1 MIKSTH
7 VNAHLTDG
15 VLVAAL
21 TCEKLGEYESGIIQA
36 DIIAV
41 APASGWKLALNFKD
55 VQMVASAG
63 LGLIVSLNKLA
74 KANKGGLVLFN
85 LNDFLS
91 QLLRTTRLNGGLAIK
106 NDEPSAIKAL
116 K

>member
-1 MIKSTH
+1 MINSTH
-7 VNAHLTDG
+7 LKARLADG
-15 VLVAAL
+15 VLVASL

-36 DIIAV
+36 DIVAA
-41 APASGWKLALNFKD
+41 APASGWKLAIDFKD

-74 KANKGGLVLFN
+74 KSNKGGLVLYN
-85 LNDFLS
+85 LNSFLA
-91 QLLRTTRLNGGLAIK
+91 QLLRTTRLNGGLSIK
-106 NDEPSAIKAL
+106 SDEASAIKSL